1 MKLEYT
7 MDIERYEIQTSI
19 KSRYFEFISSGING
33 NIVKVIKYTP
43 LKNDTNVFNLG
54 FGDKNTETGGLDD
67 EVITNNGDTDKVFAT
82 VAFTIYEFF
91 EEFPDAIVYLS
102 GVTPSRTRLYQINI
116 SKFFDYISDDFEVL
130 GELEEGF
137 ERFKKNINY
146 LGFAIKQK

>member
-1 MKLEYT
+1 
-7 MDIERYEIQTSI
+7 MDIERYEIQSSI

-33 NIVKVIKYTP
+33 NIVKVVKYTP

-54 FGDKNTETGGLDD
+54 FGDKNTETGDLDD
-67 EVITNNGDTDKVFAT
+67 KVITNNGDTDKVLAT
-82 VAFTIYEFF
+82 VAFTIYDFF

-137 ERFKKNINY
+137 ERFKKDINY